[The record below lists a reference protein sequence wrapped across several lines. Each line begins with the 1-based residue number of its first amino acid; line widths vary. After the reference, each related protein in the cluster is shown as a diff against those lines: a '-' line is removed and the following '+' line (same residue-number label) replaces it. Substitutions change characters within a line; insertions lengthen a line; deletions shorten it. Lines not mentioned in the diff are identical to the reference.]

1 MKRFENRVVIVTG
14 AGSGI
19 GAAAARRFA
28 AEGARVVL
36 AGRTREKLK
45 KVAADL
51 PADKQLV
58 HVTDV
63 SDYAQ
68 VEGLVRAAVDK
79 FGRLDVMVN
88 NAGVASEGRA
98 TEDSFEAWH
107 KVISIDLEGVFH
119 GARAALPHLIKT
131 KGSIVNTASVS
142 GLGADWNMAFYNTAK
157 GGVVNLTRSLAL
169 DYGREGVRIN
179 SVCPSLTRTDMT
191 VDMFKDEQLVEKFR
205 ERIALGRTAEPEDI
219 ADVIA
224 FLASEDARFVTGV
237 NLPVDGGLS
246 ASNGQPPQ

>member
-1 MKRFENRVVIVTG
+1 MKRFENKVVIVTG

-19 GAAAARRFA
+19 GAATVRRFA
-28 AEGARVVL
+28 AEGAKVVL
-36 AGRTREKLK
+36 AGRTREKLES
-45 KVAADL
+45 VAAQL
-51 PADKQLV
+51 PKEKYLV
-58 HVTDV
+58 RVADV
-63 SDYAQ
+63 SDYDQ
-68 VEGLVRAAVDK
+68 VEGLVRATVDK
-79 FGRLDVMVN
+79 FSRLDVMVN

-98 TEDSFEAWH
+98 TEDSVDAWH
-107 KVISIDLEGVFH
+107 KVISIDLDGVFH

-131 KGSIVNTASVS
+131 KGCIVNTASVS
-142 GLGADWNMAFYNTAK
+142 GLGADWNMSFYNTAK

-169 DYGREGVRIN
+169 DYGRDGVRIN
-179 SVCPSLTRTDMT
+179 SVCPSLTRTDLT
-191 VDMFKDEQLVEKFR
+191 TDMFKDEALVAKFR

-224 FLASEDARFVTGV
+224 FLASEDARFITGV

>member
-36 AGRTREKLK
+36 AGRTREKLE

-98 TEDSFEAWH
+98 TEDSLEAWH

-169 DYGREGVRIN
+169 DFGREGVRIN